1 MRDIRLYLL
10 LIVSAVLLIACNTD
24 DTDVEED
31 VTEDTE
37 AVEESESTEET
48 EDGAE
53 VEENE
58 NSEEADAGSDE
69 GEDLNLSFLALPSS
83 LDPHAANDGYSL
95 YVMINIYET
104 LVHLNQDLELE
115 PGLAESYEQI
125 DDTTWE
131 FVLRE
136 GIEFHDGEPFNAEAV
151 KINLDRVLDEDV
163 GSPLAFLFTEIDEV
177 EVIDE
182 YTVHITTHEPFAAL
196 PNHLAHP
203 GGNMISP
210 AVIEADYA
218 NMEDGGEPLT
228 EVNRNPVGTGFF
240 KFESIVEGDNIVL
253 VRNEDYW
260 GEPAAPKSVTFRAVP
275 EDGARIAELTTG
287 NADLI
292 YPTNPSDVAQIN
304 ESDLAYAREA
314 DSANMT
320 YLGFNT
326 EVEPFDDPVVRRA
339 IGMAINK
346 DVIIEEL
353 LEGIALKA
361 ETPLNPTVNAYSDN
375 LEPLEYNKEEAIR
388 LLEENGYEDGFSAE
402 VIMNNRT
409 HADVAT
415 FIQEELSDLNIDIT
429 ISQVEA
435 ATFQEYAAN
444 GNFEMLMGGWGTVTL
459 DGDYGLYP
467 LFHSDN
473 VGAPGN
479 RTRYQNAEVDELL
492 DLARVESDW
501 DTRFGYY
508 EEAQQIIIDEA
519 PLVPIY
525 HTVLISGIQ
534 EDLENYF
541 QYPSSFPYIKD
552 LTR

>member
-1 MRDIRLYLL
+1 MNKFRLFLL
-10 LIVSAVLLIACNTD
+10 LIISTVVLIACNTD
-24 DTDVEED
+24 DAEDDVEEE
-31 VTEDTE
+31 VTEE
-37 AVEESESTEET
+37 ESTEESEEESSDEEASSED
-48 EDGAE
+48 EDGL
-53 VEENE
+53 
-58 NSEEADAGSDE
+58 
-69 GEDLNLSFLALPSS
+69 DLNLSFLALPNS

-95 YVMINIYET
+95 YVMVNIYET
-104 LVHLNQDLELE
+104 LVRLNEDLELE
-115 PGLAESYEQI
+115 PALAESYEQI

-136 GIEFHDGEPFNAEAV
+136 DVEFHDGEPFNAEAV
-151 KINLDRVLDEDV
+151 KINLDRVLDEDI

-177 EVIDE
+177 EVVDE
-182 YTVHITTHEPFAAL
+182 YTVHITTHQPFAAL
-196 PNHLAHP
+196 PSHLAHP
-203 GGNMISP
+203 GGHMISP

-218 NMEDGGEPLT
+218 AMEDGAAPLT
-228 EVNRNPVGTGFF
+228 EVNKNPIGTGFF

-253 VRNEDYW
+253 VRNEGYW

-275 EDGARIAELTTG
+275 EDGARVAELTTG

-292 YPTNPSDVAQIN
+292 YPTSPQDVPQIN
-304 ESDLAYAREA
+304 ESENAYAREA

-326 EVEPFDDPVVRRA
+326 EVEPFDDPVVRQA
-339 IGMAINK
+339 IAMAIDK

-361 ETPLNPTVNAYSDN
+361 ETPLNPTVNAHSEDI
-375 LEPLEYNKEEAIR
+375 EPIEYNMDAARE

-415 FIQEELSDLNIDIT
+415 FIQEALSELNIELS

-435 ATFQEYAAN
+435 GTFQEYAAT

-467 LFHSDN
+467 MFHSDN
-473 VGAPGN
+473 IGAPGN
-479 RTRYQNAEVDELL
+479 RTRYSNEEVDELL
-492 DLARVESDW
+492 DLARVETDEE
-501 DTRFGYY
+501 TRFQYY
-508 EEAQQIIIDEA
+508 HDAQQIIVDEA

-534 EDLENYF
+534 EDLNNYF
-541 QYPSSFPYIKD
+541 QFPSSFPYIKN
-552 LTR
+552 LTRE

>member
-1 MRDIRLYLL
+1 MNKLRLFLL
-10 LIVSAVLLIACNTD
+10 LIISTVVLIACNTD
-24 DTDVEED
+24 DAEDDVEEE
-31 VTEDTE
+31 VTEE
-37 AVEESESTEET
+37 ESTEE
-48 EDGAE
+48 
-53 VEENE
+53 
-58 NSEEADAGSDE
+58 NSEETEDE
-69 GEDLNLSFLALPSS
+69 STDDEASTEDEDGLDLNLSFLALPNS

-95 YVMINIYET
+95 YVMVNIYET
-104 LVHLNQDLELE
+104 LVRLNEDLELE
-115 PGLAESYEQI
+115 PALAESYEQI

-136 GIEFHDGEPFNAEAV
+136 DVEFHDGEPFNAEAV
-151 KINLDRVLDEDV
+151 KINLDRVLDEDI

-177 EVIDE
+177 EVVDE
-182 YTVHITTHEPFAAL
+182 YTVHITTHQPFAAL
-196 PNHLAHP
+196 PSHLAHP
-203 GGNMISP
+203 GGHMISP

-218 NMEDGGEPLT
+218 AMEDGAAPLT

-240 KFESIVEGDNIVL
+240 KFESIAEGDNIVL

-260 GEPAAPKSVTFRAVP
+260 GEPAAPSSVTFRAVP
-275 EDGARIAELTTG
+275 EDGARVAELTTG

-292 YPTNPSDVAQIN
+292 YPTNPQDVPQIN
-304 ESDLAYAREA
+304 ESETAIAREA

-326 EVEPFDDPVVRRA
+326 EVEPFDDPVVRQA
-339 IGMAINK
+339 IAMAIDK
-346 DVIIEEL
+346 EVIIEEL

-361 ETPLNPTVNAYSDN
+361 ETPLNPTVNAHSEDI
-375 LEPLEYNKEEAIR
+375 EPIEYNMDAARE

-415 FIQEELSDLNIDIT
+415 FIQEALSELNIELS

-435 ATFQEYAAN
+435 GTFQEYAAT

-467 LFHSDN
+467 MFHSDN
-473 VGAPGN
+473 IGAPGN
-479 RTRYQNAEVDELL
+479 RTRYSNEEVDELL
-492 DLARVESDW
+492 DLARVETDEE
-501 DTRFGYY
+501 TRFQYY
-508 EEAQQIIIDEA
+508 HDAQQIIVDEA

-534 EDLENYF
+534 EDLLDDYF
-541 QYPSSFPYIKD
+541 QFPSSFPYIKN
-552 LTR
+552 LTRD

>member
-1 MRDIRLYLL
+1 MKNLRLFLL
-10 LIVSAVLLIACNTD
+10 LIISSVLLIACNTNDEADEETD
-24 DTDVEED
+24 DE
-31 VTEDTE
+31 E
-37 AVEESESTEET
+37 AVEEQSADEEVSEDDSESEASEDEE
-48 EDGAE
+48 GL
-53 VEENE
+53 
-58 NSEEADAGSDE
+58 
-69 GEDLNLSFLALPSS
+69 DLNLSFLSLPSS

-104 LVHLNQDLELE
+104 LVRLNEDLELE
-115 PGLAESYEQI
+115 PALAESYEQI
-125 DDTTWE
+125 DDVTWE

-136 GIEFHDGEPFNAEAV
+136 DVEFHDGEPFNAEAV

-182 YTVHITTHEPFAAL
+182 YTVHITTNEPFAAL

-203 GGNMISP
+203 GGHMISP
-210 AVIEADYA
+210 AVIADDYA
-218 NMEDGGEPLT
+218 AMEDGEAPLT
-228 EVNRNPVGTGFF
+228 EVNRNPIGTGFF

-260 GEPAAPKSVTFRAVP
+260 GEPAAPQSVTFRSVP

-292 YPTNPSDVAQIN
+292 YPTSPQDVAQIN
-304 ESDLAYAREA
+304 ESDTAYAREA

-326 EVEPFDDPVVRRA
+326 EVEPFDDPVVRQA
-339 IGMAINK
+339 IGMAIDK

-361 ETPLNPTVNAYSDN
+361 ETPLNPTVNAYSDD
-375 LEPLEYNKEEAIR
+375 LEPLEYNVEEAKA
-388 LLEENGYEDGFSAE
+388 LLEENGYEEGFSAE
-402 VIMNNRT
+402 IIMNNRT

-415 FIQEELSDLNIDIT
+415 FIQETLAELNIELS

-435 ATFQEYAAN
+435 ATFQEYAAD

-473 VGAPGN
+473 IGAPGN
-479 RTRYQNAEVDELL
+479 RTRYSNEEVDELL
-492 DLARVESDW
+492 DLARVESDEE
-501 DTRFGYY
+501 TRFEYY
-508 EEAQQIIIDEA
+508 HDAQQIIIDEA

-541 QYPSSFPYIKD
+541 QFPSSFPYIKN
-552 LTR
+552 LTRE

>member
-1 MRDIRLYLL
+1 MKNLRLFLL
-10 LIVSAVLLIACNTD
+10 LIISSVLLIACNTNDEADEETD
-24 DTDVEED
+24 DE
-31 VTEDTE
+31 E
-37 AVEESESTEET
+37 AVEEQSSDEEVSEDDSESEASEDEE
-48 EDGAE
+48 GL
-53 VEENE
+53 
-58 NSEEADAGSDE
+58 
-69 GEDLNLSFLALPSS
+69 DLNLSFLSLPSS

-104 LVHLNQDLELE
+104 LVRLNEDLELE
-115 PGLAESYEQI
+115 PALAESYEQI
-125 DDTTWE
+125 DDVTWE

-136 GIEFHDGEPFNAEAV
+136 DVEFHDGEPFNAEAV

-182 YTVHITTHEPFAAL
+182 YTVHITTNEPFAAL

-203 GGNMISP
+203 GGHMISP
-210 AVIEADYA
+210 AVIADDYA
-218 NMEDGGEPLT
+218 AMEDGEAPLT
-228 EVNRNPVGTGFF
+228 EVNRNPIGTGFF

-260 GEPAAPKSVTFRAVP
+260 GEPAAPQSVTFRSVP

-292 YPTNPSDVAQIN
+292 YPTSPQDVAQIN
-304 ESDLAYAREA
+304 ESDTAYAREA

-326 EVEPFDDPVVRRA
+326 EVEPFDDPVVRQA
-339 IGMAINK
+339 IGMAIDK

-361 ETPLNPTVNAYSDN
+361 ETPLNPTVNAYSDD
-375 LEPLEYNKEEAIR
+375 LEPLEYNVEEAKA
-388 LLEENGYEDGFSAE
+388 LLEENGYEEGFSAE
-402 VIMNNRT
+402 IIMNNRT

-415 FIQEELSDLNIDIT
+415 FIQETLAELNIELS

-435 ATFQEYAAN
+435 ATFQEYAAD

-473 VGAPGN
+473 IGAPGN
-479 RTRYQNAEVDELL
+479 RTRYSNEEVDELL
-492 DLARVESDW
+492 DLARVESDEE
-501 DTRFGYY
+501 TRFEYY
-508 EEAQQIIIDEA
+508 HDAQQIIIDEA

-541 QYPSSFPYIKD
+541 QFPSSFPYIKN
-552 LTR
+552 LTRE

>member
-1 MRDIRLYLL
+1 MNKLRLFLL
-10 LIVSAVLLIACNTD
+10 LIISTVVLIACNTD
-24 DTDVEED
+24 DAEDDVEEE
-31 VTEDTE
+31 VTEE
-37 AVEESESTEET
+37 ESTEE
-48 EDGAE
+48 
-53 VEENE
+53 
-58 NSEEADAGSDE
+58 NSEETEDE
-69 GEDLNLSFLALPSS
+69 STDDEASTEDEDGLDLNLSFLALPNS

-95 YVMINIYET
+95 YVMVNIYET
-104 LVHLNQDLELE
+104 LVRLNEDLELE
-115 PGLAESYEQI
+115 PALAESYEQI

-136 GIEFHDGEPFNAEAV
+136 DVEFHDGEPFNAEAV
-151 KINLDRVLDEDV
+151 KVNLDRVLDEDI

-177 EVIDE
+177 EVVDE
-182 YTVHITTHEPFAAL
+182 YTVHITTHQPFAAL
-196 PNHLAHP
+196 PSHLAHP
-203 GGNMISP
+203 GGHMISP

-218 NMEDGGEPLT
+218 AMEDGAAPLT

-240 KFESIVEGDNIVL
+240 KFESIAEGDNIVL

-260 GEPAAPKSVTFRAVP
+260 GEPAAPSSVTFRAVP
-275 EDGARIAELTTG
+275 EDGARVAELTTG

-292 YPTNPSDVAQIN
+292 YPTNPQDVPQIN
-304 ESDLAYAREA
+304 ESETAIAREA

-326 EVEPFDDPVVRRA
+326 EVEPFDDPVVRQA
-339 IGMAINK
+339 IAMAIDK
-346 DVIIEEL
+346 EVIIEEL

-361 ETPLNPTVNAYSDN
+361 ETPLNPTVNAHSEDI
-375 LEPLEYNKEEAIR
+375 EPIEYNMDAARE

-415 FIQEELSDLNIDIT
+415 FIQEALSELNIELS

-435 ATFQEYAAN
+435 GTFQEYAAT

-467 LFHSDN
+467 MFHSDN
-473 VGAPGN
+473 IGAPGN
-479 RTRYQNAEVDELL
+479 RTRYSNEEVDELL
-492 DLARVESDW
+492 DLARVETDEE
-501 DTRFGYY
+501 TRFQYY
-508 EEAQQIIIDEA
+508 HDAQQIIVDEA

-534 EDLENYF
+534 EDLLDDYF
-541 QYPSSFPYIKD
+541 QFPSSFPYIKN
-552 LTR
+552 LTRD